1 MVRRSSLSDLVDFEE
16 LEELDG
22 GDLRSVLEEVA
33 PDQMLEALIGSPTHL
48 RDRLL
53 LKLSRPSAERIAA
66 EIDGHA
72 PIPIESARAAQ
83 RAVVEALCRLGRAG
97 VVAFDDPEDMVA

>member
-1 MVRRSSLSDLVDFEE
+1 LSDLVDFED
-16 LEELDG
+16 LEGLDG
-22 GDLRSVLEEVA
+22 GDLRSVFEEVGS
-33 PDQMLEALIGSPTHL
+33 DQVLEALLGSPAHV

-53 LKLSRPSAERIAA
+53 LKLSRGSAERLAA

-83 RAVVEALCRLGRAG
+83 RAVVETLCRLGRAG